1 MENLYQSLTIEEL
14 SAFLGGSIYSSIGQ
28 GVGYVA
34 RTVYD
39 FGNGLIDGF
48 SGR

>member
-1 MENLYQSLTIEEL
+1 MNNSYQSLTIEEL
-14 SAFLGGSIYSSIGQ
+14 SELVGGSIYSDIGQ

-39 FGNGLIDGF
+39 FGNGFVNGF
-48 SGR
+48 LGR